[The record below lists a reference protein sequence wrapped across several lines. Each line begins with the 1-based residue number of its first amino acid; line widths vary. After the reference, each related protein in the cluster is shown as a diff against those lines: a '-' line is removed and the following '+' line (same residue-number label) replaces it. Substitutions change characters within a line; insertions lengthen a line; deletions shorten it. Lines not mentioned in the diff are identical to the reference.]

1 MSSESLPKFVVILI
15 LDGWGIASAGA
26 GNAISLANTV
36 NFNKFMASYP
46 HSQLSASGEA
56 VGLPRGEDGN
66 TETGHLNLGAGRI
79 VYQDLERINM
89 AIADG
94 TFFDNKVLIGAI
106 DHAVKNKS
114 KLHIM
119 GLLGAAGVHSN
130 IEHLYALI
138 HLAHLKNF
146 KSLYL
151 HLFTDGRDSPQTA
164 SKTYLKNLSKVIEN
178 EGTGTVASIMGRYWS
193 MDRDQRWDRT
203 EKAYKALTEGKAYL
217 VKDLNEAIDASYSE
231 GKTDEFIEPSL
242 VIGPDGKPISL
253 IGDNDSIIFF
263 NFRIDRPRQL
273 TKAFLL
279 SDFSKATIT
288 FDYDPF
294 EKSSDK
300 PVSSL
305 QGSKESDHKTF
316 NRGEK
321 INNLYFVTMTEYDKN
336 LLNEGANVAFP
347 PELIDAPL
355 SSVVSTGELR
365 QLKITESEKERFVTF
380 YFNGLREEPFPLEEV
395 IIIPSLHVS
404 TYDQKPEMAARVITD
419 TLLRKLSTMDYQLA
433 VVNFPNA
440 DMVGHTGNIGP
451 TVKAVE
457 FVDLC
462 IGEIANFVIA
472 NEGAMLVTSDH
483 GNAEEMINLHSGEI
497 DTEHSNNPV
506 PFIAISPKLLGNSQ
520 ALTSG
525 ILADI
530 APTAISL
537 LGLPLPSSMTG
548 RDLLKDIKF

>member
-15 LDGWGIASAGA
+15 LDGWGIASAGP

-36 NFNKFMASYP
+36 NFDKFMASYP

-106 DHAVKNKS
+106 DHAVKNNS

-203 EKAYKALTEGKAYL
+203 EKAYKALTEGKANL
-217 VKDLNEAIDASYSE
+217 VKDLNEAI
-231 GKTDEFIEPSL
+231 
-242 VIGPDGKPISL
+242 
-253 IGDNDSIIFF
+253 
-263 NFRIDRPRQL
+263 RIDRPRQL

-530 APTAISL
+530 APTAIAL